1 MYIYIYIKHMVI
13 LAMTSLRRV
22 VRSNEEPALQ
32 QATCWCSSGMV
43 WHSLVTKCV
52 LPRHKGVVM
61 SGTT

>member
-1 MYIYIYIKHMVI
+1 MVI